1 MPTSHSGSRFDCP
14 RWTREDARE
23 VISALERSGKPVS
36 AFAAEHGLDP
46 QRVYLWRR
54 RLGKAERT
62 TFQEL
67 VVRPAGDRPEAH
79 TYFEIALSGGDVVR
93 VPASFEATAL
103 ARLLDVLA
111 RPRSC

>member
-1 MPTSHSGSRFDCP
+1 
-14 RWTREDARE
+14 

-54 RLGKAERT
+54 RLGGAEAT

-67 VVRPAGDRPEAH
+67 VVRPVAVRPAADA
-79 TYFEIALSGGDVVR
+79 YFEVVLSGGEVVR
-93 VPASFEATAL
+93 VPRSFDAADL
-103 ARLLDVLA
+103 ARLLDVLT
-111 RPRSC
+111 RSSSC